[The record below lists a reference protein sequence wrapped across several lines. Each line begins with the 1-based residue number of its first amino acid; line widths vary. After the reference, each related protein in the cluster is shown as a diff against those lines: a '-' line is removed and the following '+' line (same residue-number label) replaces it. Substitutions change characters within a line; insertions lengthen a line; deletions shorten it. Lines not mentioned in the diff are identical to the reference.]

1 MFHSWTPLL
10 MIFRL
15 VTIIITKCHPHR
27 QAIFSLKVRMNI
39 ITTIV
44 AIAVILATTNHPLQ
58 KTASSL
64 VKSRLALGSQGLSVV
79 CLSSCRICLE
89 DKKIVFDFVQ
99 VIEAIKLFFFKQDQA
114 MTDHRYQ
121 DEGTYTGKQPQT
133 MCKIWKRN
141 NWSSHILHL
150 CYCRLGIPHIGQLW
164 GTTTLFRPVQGVPKS
179 A

>member
-1 MFHSWTPLL
+1 MQMSTKSSGSLLSSLTSFCDYYYQKQRLTQPSVLAMFHFWTPLL

-15 VTIIITKCHPHR
+15 VTIIISNCRHHR

-79 CLSSCRICLE
+79 SLSSCRICLE

-99 VIEAIKLFFFKQDQA
+99 VIEAIKLFF
-114 MTDHRYQ
+114 
-121 DEGTYTGKQPQT
+121 QT
-133 MCKIWKRN
+133 RPGHDR
-141 NWSSHILHL
+141 SS
-150 CYCRLGIPHIGQLW
+150 IP
-164 GTTTLFRPVQGVPKS
+164 R
-179 A
+179 